1 MKRKGSALIV
11 AIWVIAV
18 LSIMVLSF
26 AMEARMQSGVNVFVR
41 ERNRVNR
48 LMDAGQAIAEVVITG
63 FSEATDWTD
72 GEDLDSLL
80 EDDRWMLEKRA
91 LKSDSKC
98 TIGPILLDES
108 RDENGD
114 LMNPSLVK
122 IEIQLVNAGTKNAI
136 NVNELY
142 NGGDS
147 NYRLRWEMILR
158 SAGIPE
164 DFEVDTKD
172 GRMNLTDLLIAS
184 WNDWRDDDSSVTEI
198 DSKACGAEAEW
209 YTEYYDDE
217 KTDDEDRR
225 FPRNAA
231 IPDIQELSYVRGWR
245 DYPQV
250 LTGGVLNPD
259 ERDDKEQIRVAGIIN
274 LLGVAGDAKINAN
287 DCTMEQLLTIPGI
300 FNEDDLEDQDESREI
315 AQAIV
320 EALRV
325 QPEDYEV
332 DETRTWWPYKD
343 FDDLSRRV
351 SEYADVEVGSEAKQ
365 YLTYAPDANSVFKIK
380 IIGESMG
387 MTREVNAEGYV
398 KDSKVRYTMWRE
410 N

>member
-1 MKRKGSALIV
+1 MKRGSALIV

-26 AMEARMQSGVNVFVR
+26 SMEARMQSGVNVFVR
-41 ERNRVNR
+41 ERTRVHR
-48 LMDAGQAIAEVVITG
+48 LMDAGQAIAEVVMTG
-63 FSEATDWTD
+63 FSEAAEWSE

-80 EDDRWMLEKRA
+80 EDDRWVLEKRS

-114 LMNPSLVK
+114 LRNPSLVTV
-122 IEIQLVNAGTKNAI
+122 EIQLVNAGRENAI

-147 NYRLRWEMILR
+147 NYRLRWEMIFR
-158 SAGIPE
+158 SNGIPE

-172 GRMNLTDLLIAS
+172 GRMPLTDLLIAS
-184 WNDWRDDDSSVTEI
+184 WNDWRDEDSDVSEI
-198 DSKACGAEAEW
+198 DGKQCGAEAEW
-209 YTEYYDDE
+209 YAEHYDDE

-250 LTGGVLNPD
+250 LTGGVLNPE
-259 ERDDKEQIRVAGIIN
+259 ERDPKDQIRVTGILG
-274 LLGVAGDAKINAN
+274 LLGTAGDAKINVN
-287 DCTMEQLLTIPGI
+287 DCTLEQLLTIPGI
-300 FNEDDLEDQDESREI
+300 FNEDDLDDQTQGREA
-315 AQAIV
+315 AQAILD
-320 EALRV
+320 ALRER
-325 QPEDYEV
+325 PEDYDV
-332 DETRTWWPYKD
+332 DETRSWWPYKD
-343 FDDLSRRV
+343 FDDLVRRV
-351 SEYADVEVGSEAKQ
+351 QDCADVDIGSEARQ
-365 YLTYAPDANSVFKIK
+365 YLTFSPDANSVFKLRIV
-380 IIGESMG
+380 GESMG
-387 MTREVNAEGYV
+387 MTREVRAECYV
-398 KDSKVRYTMWRE
+398 KDKKVRYIMWRE

>member
-1 MKRKGSALIV
+1 MKRGSALIV

-26 AMEARMQSGVNVFVR
+26 SMEARMQSGVNVFVR

-48 LMDAGQAIAEVVITG
+48 LMDAGQAIAEVVMTG
-63 FSEATDWTD
+63 FSEAAEWSE

-80 EDDRWMLEKRA
+80 EDDRWVLEKRS

-114 LMNPSLVK
+114 LRNPSLVTV
-122 IEIQLVNAGTKNAI
+122 EIQLVNAGRENAI

-147 NYRLRWEMILR
+147 NYRLRWEMIFR
-158 SAGIPE
+158 SNGIPE

-172 GRMNLTDLLIAS
+172 GRMPLTDLLIAS
-184 WNDWRDDDSSVTEI
+184 WNDWRDEDSDVSEI
-198 DSKACGAEAEW
+198 DGKQCGAEAEW
-209 YTEYYDDE
+209 YAEHYDDE

-250 LTGGVLNPD
+250 LTGGVLNPE
-259 ERDDKEQIRVAGIIN
+259 ERDPKDQIRVTGILG
-274 LLGVAGDAKINAN
+274 LLGTAGDAKINVN
-287 DCTMEQLLTIPGI
+287 DCTLEQLLTIPGI
-300 FNEDDLEDQDESREI
+300 FNEDDLDDQTQGREA
-315 AQAIV
+315 AQAILD
-320 EALRV
+320 ALRER
-325 QPEDYEV
+325 PEDYDV
-332 DETRTWWPYKD
+332 DETRSWWPYKD
-343 FDDLSRRV
+343 FDDLVRRV
-351 SEYADVEVGSEAKQ
+351 QDCADVDIGSEARQ
-365 YLTYAPDANSVFKIK
+365 YLTFSPDANSVFKLRIV
-380 IIGESMG
+380 GESMG
-387 MTREVNAEGYV
+387 MTREVRAECYV
-398 KDSKVRYTMWRE
+398 KDKKVRYIMWRE